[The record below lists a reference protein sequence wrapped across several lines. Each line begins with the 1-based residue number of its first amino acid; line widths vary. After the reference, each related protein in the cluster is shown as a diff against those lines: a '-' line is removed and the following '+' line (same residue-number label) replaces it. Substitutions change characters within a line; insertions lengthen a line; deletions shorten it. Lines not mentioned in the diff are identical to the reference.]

1 MTAKHFDPLC
11 IGKKMSNM
19 EKKFEAD
26 TGKILDIVINSLYS
40 EREIFVRELISNA
53 SDAIDKKK
61 YLALTNKS
69 INDTSDPFEIKIEVN
84 SKENTIKISDNGIGM
99 DEEDLIN
106 SLGTIARSGTKAFLE
121 QFNKSKDDKKEDV
134 NLIGQFGVGFY
145 ASFMVADKVEV
156 LSKKAGTDK
165 SWKWISDG
173 KSGYNIEKGEKT
185 NSGTE
190 LILHLKKDA
199 KEFLEG
205 TRIQFVVRKYSD
217 HISYPVKML
226 EVSKKDAK
234 EETINEASA
243 LWTRAPKDIKEKQY
257 EDFFSHIGAGFGKPL
272 LTMHNNTEGTVSY
285 TNLLCIPSS
294 KPFDLFNPD
303 RKSSLKLYINRVFI
317 TDKCDNLIPAY
328 LRFVKGIVD
337 TQDIDLNVSR
347 EMLQNNPA
355 VAKISKSLVG
365 KILRELKKIADK
377 DKVKYNQFWNEFG
390 QVLKEGLY
398 EDLERKDTL
407 LELARFSNN
416 ENDDLISL
424 EDYVNAM
431 DKNQKDI
438 YYIAAD
444 TKSQALSSPHLEGFK
459 SKGIKV
465 LVMADPIDQF
475 WLSMA
480 GQFKEKNFV
489 SITQGEIDLDN
500 IKSDKKDPKNKDT
513 KKDDVDKRFTNLIAH
528 LKASLGQNV
537 KDIRLTSKLT
547 DSPACLV
554 ADKGDMDV
562 AMENLMKQRDP
573 NYQGAPRI
581 LEINPEHALVEK
593 MNKLLSD
600 KKHNNLVDD
609 AGTLLFEQA
618 RMMEGKLPSD
628 PTKFAKIMNNFLV
641 KGVS

>member
-1 MTAKHFDPLC
+1 
-11 IGKKMSNM
+11 MSNM

-226 EVSKKDAK
+226 ETSKKDAK

-377 DKVKYNQFWNEFG
+377 DKAKYIQFWNEFG

-424 EDYVNAM
+424 EDYVNTM
-431 DKNQKDI
+431 DKKQKDI

-581 LEINPEHALVEK
+581 LEINPDHALVEK

>member
-1 MTAKHFDPLC
+1 
-11 IGKKMSNM
+11 MSNM

-173 KSGYNIEKGEKT
+173 KSGYNIEKSDKK

-377 DKVKYNQFWNEFG
+377 DKAKYIQFWNEFG

-513 KKDDVDKRFTNLIAH
+513 KKDDVDKKFTNLIAH

>member
-1 MTAKHFDPLC
+1 
-11 IGKKMSNM
+11 MSNM

-69 INDTSDPFEIKIEVN
+69 INDTSNPFEIKIEVN
-84 SKENTIKISDNGIGM
+84 SKENTLKISDNGIGM

-156 LSKKAGTDK
+156 LSKKAGTDN
-165 SWKWISDG
+165 SWKWTSDG
-173 KSGYNIEKGEKT
+173 KSGYNIEKSDKK

-190 LILHLKKDA
+190 LILQLKKDA

-257 EDFFSHIGAGFGKPL
+257 EDFFSHIGAGYGKPL

-285 TNLLCIPSS
+285 TNLLCVPSS

-377 DKVKYNQFWNEFG
+377 DKVKYTQFWNEFG

-480 GQFKEKNFV
+480 GQFKEKNFI

-500 IKSDKKDPKNKDT
+500 IKSDKKDEKNKDT
-513 KKDDVDKRFTNLIAH
+513 KKDDVDKKFTNLIAH

>member
-1 MTAKHFDPLC
+1 
-11 IGKKMSNM
+11 MSNM

-377 DKVKYNQFWNEFG
+377 DKAKYTQFWNEFG

-500 IKSDKKDPKNKDT
+500 IKSDKKDSKNKDT
-513 KKDDVDKRFTNLIAH
+513 KKDDVDKKFTNLIAH

>member
-1 MTAKHFDPLC
+1 
-11 IGKKMSNM
+11 MSNM

-377 DKVKYNQFWNEFG
+377 DKAKYTQFWNEFG

-513 KKDDVDKRFTNLIAH
+513 KKDDVDKRFTNLIVH

>member
-1 MTAKHFDPLC
+1 
-11 IGKKMSNM
+11 
-19 EKKFEAD
+19 
-26 TGKILDIVINSLYS
+26 
-40 EREIFVRELISNA
+40 
-53 SDAIDKKK
+53 
-61 YLALTNKS
+61 
-69 INDTSDPFEIKIEVN
+69 
-84 SKENTIKISDNGIGM
+84 M

-173 KSGYNIEKGEKT
+173 KSGYNIEKGEKI

-377 DKVKYNQFWNEFG
+377 DKAKYIQFWNEFG

-513 KKDDVDKRFTNLIAH
+513 KKDDVDKKFTNLIAH

>member
-1 MTAKHFDPLC
+1 
-11 IGKKMSNM
+11 MSNM

-61 YLALTNKS
+61 YLALTHKS

-173 KSGYNIEKGEKT
+173 KSGYNIEKSDKK

-377 DKVKYNQFWNEFG
+377 DKAKYIQFWNEFG

-424 EDYVNAM
+424 EDYVNTM

-480 GQFKEKNFV
+480 GKFKEKNFV

-513 KKDDVDKRFTNLIAH
+513 KKDDVDKKFTNLIAH

>member
-1 MTAKHFDPLC
+1 
-11 IGKKMSNM
+11 M

-377 DKVKYNQFWNEFG
+377 DKAKYIQFWNEFG

-513 KKDDVDKRFTNLIAH
+513 KKDDVDKKFTNLIAH

>member
-1 MTAKHFDPLC
+1 
-11 IGKKMSNM
+11 MSNM

-84 SKENTIKISDNGIGM
+84 SKENSIKISDNGIGM

-377 DKVKYNQFWNEFG
+377 DKAKYIQFWNEFG

-424 EDYVNAM
+424 EDYVNTM
-431 DKNQKDI
+431 DKKQKDI

-500 IKSDKKDPKNKDT
+500 INSDKKDPKNKDT
-513 KKDDVDKRFTNLIAH
+513 KKDDVDKKFTNLIAH

-581 LEINPEHALVEK
+581 LEINPDHALVEK

>member
-1 MTAKHFDPLC
+1 
-11 IGKKMSNM
+11 MSNM

-377 DKVKYNQFWNEFG
+377 DKAKYIQFWNEFG

-628 PTKFAKIMNNFLV
+628 PSKFAKIMNNFLV

>member
-1 MTAKHFDPLC
+1 
-11 IGKKMSNM
+11 MSNM

-156 LSKKAGTDK
+156 ISKKAGTDK

-173 KSGYNIEKGEKT
+173 KSGYNIEKSVKT

-377 DKVKYNQFWNEFG
+377 DNAKYIQFWNEFG

>member
-1 MTAKHFDPLC
+1 
-11 IGKKMSNM
+11 MSNM

-377 DKVKYNQFWNEFG
+377 DKAKYTQFWNEFG

-416 ENDDLISL
+416 ENDDLVSL

>member
-1 MTAKHFDPLC
+1 
-11 IGKKMSNM
+11 MSNM

-173 KSGYNIEKGEKT
+173 KSGYNIEKSDKK

-377 DKVKYNQFWNEFG
+377 DKAKYIQFWNEFG

>member
-1 MTAKHFDPLC
+1 
-11 IGKKMSNM
+11 MSNM

-377 DKVKYNQFWNEFG
+377 DKAKYIQFWNEFG

-424 EDYVNAM
+424 EDYVNTM

-513 KKDDVDKRFTNLIAH
+513 KKDDVDKKFTNLIAH

-581 LEINPEHALVEK
+581 LEINPDHALVEK

>member
-1 MTAKHFDPLC
+1 
-11 IGKKMSNM
+11 MSNM

-173 KSGYNIEKGEKT
+173 KSGYNIEKSDKK

-377 DKVKYNQFWNEFG
+377 DKAKYIQFWNEFG

-424 EDYVNAM
+424 EDYVNTM

>member
-1 MTAKHFDPLC
+1 
-11 IGKKMSNM
+11 MSNM

-217 HISYPVKML
+217 HIPYPVKML

-377 DKVKYNQFWNEFG
+377 DKAKYIQFWNEFG

-593 MNKLLSD
+593 MNKILSD

>member
-1 MTAKHFDPLC
+1 
-11 IGKKMSNM
+11 MSNM

-377 DKVKYNQFWNEFG
+377 DKAKYIQFWNEFG

-424 EDYVNAM
+424 EDYVNTM

-581 LEINPEHALVEK
+581 LEINPDHALVEK

>member
-1 MTAKHFDPLC
+1 
-11 IGKKMSNM
+11 MSNM

-377 DKVKYNQFWNEFG
+377 DNAKYIQFWNEFG

>member
-1 MTAKHFDPLC
+1 
-11 IGKKMSNM
+11 MSNM

-173 KSGYNIEKGEKT
+173 KSGYNIEKSDKK
-185 NSGTE
+185 NSGTD

-377 DKVKYNQFWNEFG
+377 DKAKYIQFWNEFG

-424 EDYVNAM
+424 EDYVNAI

-641 KGVS
+641 QGVS

>member
-1 MTAKHFDPLC
+1 
-11 IGKKMSNM
+11 MSNM

-377 DKVKYNQFWNEFG
+377 DKAKYIQFWNEFG

-618 RMMEGKLPSD
+618 RMMEGNLPSD